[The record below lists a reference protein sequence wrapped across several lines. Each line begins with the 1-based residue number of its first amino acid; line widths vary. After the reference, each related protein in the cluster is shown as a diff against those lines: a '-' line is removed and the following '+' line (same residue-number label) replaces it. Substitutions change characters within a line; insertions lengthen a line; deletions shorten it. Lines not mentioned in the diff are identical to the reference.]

1 MKPIKDAM
9 NQPFIGRTIIKT
21 YPPDVNGN
29 RRVFVTSRYNVSLF
43 GFPLAIESLPF
54 QTQDEG
60 VSKCA
65 TIALWSALQPLID
78 TFDIIRH
85 SPAEI
90 TEVSTSFPTL
100 ARKYP
105 SQGLAW
111 EQMAEYIRSLGL
123 DIEPIDAQY
132 ENEDTIQ
139 TAIMLYVNA
148 GYPLIAA
155 LQIYKGSG
163 EFDGRH
169 AAVISGYRQDNN
181 GNLKE
186 IYVHDDQICPY
197 CKTLPSPDFKNWY
210 NEWSKDGKKVELEKL
225 MIPIYPKLRL
235 TFVRMYTEYTEI
247 LKRGFSN
254 FDRPIDNLKL
264 HLTTVNEYKEFL
276 LTKSIKE
283 KENILFASLPRFI
296 WIVRG
301 YHQNNPVE
309 DILYDGTSV
318 YARMLNYHVEFT

>member
-210 NEWSKDGKKVELEKL
+210 NEWSKDGKK
-225 MIPIYPKLRL
+225 
-235 TFVRMYTEYTEI
+235 
-247 LKRGFSN
+247 
-254 FDRPIDNLKL
+254 
-264 HLTTVNEYKEFL
+264 
-276 LTKSIKE
+276 
-283 KENILFASLPRFI
+283 
-296 WIVRG
+296 
-301 YHQNNPVE
+301 
-309 DILYDGTSV
+309 
-318 YARMLNYHVEFT
+318 